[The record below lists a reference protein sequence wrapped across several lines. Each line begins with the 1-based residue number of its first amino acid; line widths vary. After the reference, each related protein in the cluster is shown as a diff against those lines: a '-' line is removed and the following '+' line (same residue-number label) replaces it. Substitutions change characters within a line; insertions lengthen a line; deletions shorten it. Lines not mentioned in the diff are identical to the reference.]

1 MAYAGSQPSRE
12 RPFLPRILPYVLMLL
27 IGYLAA
33 GWYGQWKR
41 NTRLHDPDAK
51 PRPIT
56 ARGDLAKDEQTT
68 IDLFSKNSAAVVF
81 ITTTTV
87 QFDVFSFNETEL
99 SRGSGSG
106 FVWNEDGHVVTNDHV
121 ISEAD
126 QAQVTLSDQS
136 TWDAEIVGRAPAKDL
151 AVLKIAAPPEKL
163 RPIIVGS
170 SNDLQ
175 VGQKVY
181 AIGNPF
187 GLDQTLTTGV
197 ISALEREITTNERT
211 PSVSARRTI
220 HGVIQT
226 DAAINPGNSGGP
238 LLDSAG
244 RLIGV
249 NTAIFSPSGAYA
261 GVGFAIPVDTVN
273 RIVPALI
280 RDGAIL
286 RPSIGIAPFG
296 DQMPRQ
302 LNVKGVLVK
311 DVEPESPAKAV
322 GIQATQAVGYQT
334 GLRVRYHVRWGD
346 LIIAANG
353 KPIRDLNDWFTFL
366 EGQRVGGEVTLT
378 VIRDLRTS
386 KEKEQQ
392 VRIRLERTRG

>member
-1 MAYAGSQPSRE
+1 MAADGFQRPHE
-12 RPFLPRILPYVLMLL
+12 RPFLPRVLPYVLMLL

-33 GWYGQWKR
+33 VWYGQWKR
-41 NTRLHDPDAK
+41 NTQLHDPNAA

-56 ARGDLAKDEQTT
+56 PRGDLAKDEQTT
-68 IDLFSKNSAAVVF
+68 IELFSQSSAAVVF

-87 QFDVFSFNETEL
+87 QFDLFSFNETEL

-106 FVWNEDGHVVTNDHV
+106 IVWDEDGHVVTNDHV
-121 ISEAD
+121 IASAD
-126 QAQVTLSDQS
+126 RAQVTLSDQS
-136 TWDAEIVGRAPAKDL
+136 SWEAKIVGRAPGKDL
-151 AVLKIAAPPEKL
+151 AVLKIAAPPGKL
-163 RPIIVGS
+163 NPILLGR

-197 ISALEREITTNERT
+197 ISALDRKITTNERT
-211 PSVSARRTI
+211 SSVNAVRTI
-220 HGVIQT
+220 DGVIQT

-249 NTAIFSPSGAYA
+249 NTAIYSPSGAYA
-261 GVGFAIPVDTVN
+261 GVGFAIPVDSVN
-273 RIVPALI
+273 RTVPALI

-296 DQMPRQ
+296 DQMTRQ
-302 LNVKGVLVK
+302 LDLTGVLVRE
-311 DVEPESPAKAV
+311 VAPNSPAKSV
-322 GIQATQAVGYQT
+322 GIQPTQAVGYQS
-334 GLRVRYHVRWGD
+334 GPRVRYRVRYGD
-346 LIIAANG
+346 LIIAANDE
-353 KPIRDLNDWFTFL
+353 PIRDLNDWFSFL
-366 EGQRVGGEVTLT
+366 EAQRVGDEVTLT

-386 KEKEQQ
+386 KQREQE
-392 VRIRLERTRG
+392 VKVRLEETPG